1 MTLGV
6 RLFSAAFVFLG
17 ATVAANASTFTVTIE
32 QVGSDVVATGSGT
45 IDLAGL
51 VAFPY
56 CRPCA
61 VSTPGVAPL
70 YSLVTMN
77 TGPGD
82 LYTFASGNN
91 PFGTSTG
98 EIDAS
103 TSSGD
108 VVSIYEGNELFV
120 PAGYVSGSALSDTM
134 TFDDATI
141 ASLGLTPGTYTFT
154 WGSGADAG
162 SFVIDIATTPLPA
175 ALPLFASALGALGF
189 FGLRKKRG
197 LALAAA

>member
-1 MTLGV
+1 
-6 RLFSAAFVFLG
+6 
-17 ATVAANASTFTVTIE
+17 
-32 QVGSDVVATGSGT
+32 
-45 IDLAGL
+45 
-51 VAFPY
+51 
-56 CRPCA
+56 
-61 VSTPGVAPL
+61 
-70 YSLVTMN
+70 
-77 TGPGD
+77 
-82 LYTFASGNN
+82 
-91 PFGTSTG
+91 
-98 EIDAS
+98 
-103 TSSGD
+103 
-108 VVSIYEGNELFV
+108 
-120 PAGYVSGSALSDTM
+120 M